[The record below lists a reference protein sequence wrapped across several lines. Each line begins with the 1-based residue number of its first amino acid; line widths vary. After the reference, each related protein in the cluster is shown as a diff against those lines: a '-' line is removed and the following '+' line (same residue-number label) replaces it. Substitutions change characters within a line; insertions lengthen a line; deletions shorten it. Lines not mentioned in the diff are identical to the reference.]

1 MHILLVDDH
10 TLFREG
16 MRFLLQGLAEI
27 IMITESDSSESA
39 LEFLNGQS
47 DPLDF
52 ILLDLNMGTTNG
64 IESLEQVR
72 SVAPEV
78 PIIVLSAEQDAVVI
92 RQCIDAGAM
101 GFISKTSSHAE
112 LLAAIQ
118 LILAGGIYLPR
129 DVTLGHS
136 SDRQSLKPESD
147 ILAGL
152 SNRQREVLRYLLQGK
167 PNKTISNEMNI
178 SLNTIK
184 THLSAIFRELGAR
197 NRTEAVY
204 FAARAGVPL
213 DSSSDISP

>member
-27 IMITESDSSESA
+27 ITITESDSTESA
-39 LEFLNGQS
+39 LEFLDELS
-47 DPLDF
+47 EPLDF
-52 ILLDLNMGTTNG
+52 ILLDLNLGATSG

-72 SVAPEV
+72 GKAPDV
-78 PIIVLSAEQDAVVI
+78 PIIVLSAEQDAIII

-101 GFISKTSSHAE
+101 GFISKSSSHAE

-129 DVTLGHS
+129 DVTLGHTT
-136 SDRQSLKPESD
+136 DTQPQKPESD

-167 PNKTISNEMNI
+167 PNKTISSEMNI

-213 DSSSDISP
+213 DSSSDVSP

>member
-39 LEFLNGQS
+39 LEFLNGQP